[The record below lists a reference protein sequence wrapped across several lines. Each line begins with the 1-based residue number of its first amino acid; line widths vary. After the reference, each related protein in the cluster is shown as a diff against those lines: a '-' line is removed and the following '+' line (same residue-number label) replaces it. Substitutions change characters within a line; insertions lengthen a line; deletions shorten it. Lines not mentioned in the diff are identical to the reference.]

1 MSSLVTVV
9 LVFIFFILGFW
20 LGVQAYREQL
30 RNKL

>member
-9 LVFIFFILGFW
+9 LVFIFFVLGFW
-20 LGVQAYREQL
+20 LGVQAHKETI